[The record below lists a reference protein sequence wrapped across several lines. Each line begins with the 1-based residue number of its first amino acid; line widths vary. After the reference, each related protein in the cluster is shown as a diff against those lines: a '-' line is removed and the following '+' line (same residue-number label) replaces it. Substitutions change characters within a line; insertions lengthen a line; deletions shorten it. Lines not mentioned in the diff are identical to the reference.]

1 VEASSSEIK
10 VLMDTVERWYR
21 RYLEIGD
28 VSSYFLFKDDL
39 EVVDHYATL
48 LLRQGKI
55 SDEEYFRFVTFCDE
69 KLEMLKSEL
78 KLSDEDVREV
88 FG

>member
-1 VEASSSEIK
+1 MEASSSELEI
-10 VLMDTVERWYR
+10 LMETVERWYR
-21 RYLEIGD
+21 RYIEIGD

-39 EVVDHYATL
+39 EIADSYATL

-55 SDEEYFRFVTFCDE
+55 TDEEYFRFVTFCDE

-78 KLSDEDVREV
+78 NLSDEDVREV